1 MSGIIFVVGIILY
14 ICNTTLIHK
23 YFKIKHLALFL
34 FWAGTVNAQFTPK
47 LNRFSAQHREGIV
60 YLDWVMASGSVCLG
74 INIEKSDDSVN
85 FTEIGSIG
93 GICGNLTK
101 PMAYAF
107 QDESPMLN
115 KKIYY
120 RLSYPGLGHSNFI
133 SIVVIDVKKNDYE
146 VNPNPSPGASKI
158 NFYNPKGELHHI
170 KILNLSG
177 VQVAELETTNEVF
190 ELESGL
196 LEAGIY
202 QFMIYNDSLSNVVN
216 GRLII
221 AQ

>member
-1 MSGIIFVVGIILY
+1 MY
-14 ICNTTLIHK
+14 ICNITLLHK
-23 YFKIKHLALFL
+23 YFKIRYLAVLA
-34 FWAGTVNAQFTPK
+34 FWISTAHAQFSPK
-47 LNRFSAQHREGIV
+47 LNRFSAQHRDGIV

-74 INIEKSDDSVN
+74 ISIEKSEDSIN
-85 FTEIGSIG
+85 FKEIGNIG

-101 PMAYAF
+101 PMSYAF
-107 QDESPMLN
+107 QDESPILN

-133 SIVVIDVKKNDYE
+133 TIVVIDVKKNDYE
-146 VNPNPSPGASKI
+146 VNPNPSSGVSRI
-158 NFYNPKGELHHI
+158 NFYNPKGDLHHI

-177 VQVAELETTNEVF
+177 VQVAEMETSSEVF
-190 ELESGL
+190 EIASGT

-202 QFMIYNDSLSNVVN
+202 QFMIYNDALSNVVN

-221 AQ
+221 SQ

>member
-1 MSGIIFVVGIILY
+1 ML
-14 ICNTTLIHK
+14 HK
-23 YFKIKHLALFL
+23 YLKIKVLTVFM
-34 FWAGTVNAQFTPK
+34 FWVCAINAQFTPK
-47 LNRFSAQHREGIV
+47 LNRFSAQHRDGIV
-60 YLDWVMASGSVCLG
+60 YLDWVMSSGSVCLG
-74 INIEKSDDSVN
+74 ISIEKSEDSIN
-85 FTEIGSIG
+85 FKEIGSIG

-101 PMAYAF
+101 PIAYAF
-107 QDESPMLN
+107 QDESPILN

-120 RLSYPGLGHSNFI
+120 RLSYPGLGHSQYIN
-133 SIVVIDVKKNDYE
+133 IVVIDVKKNDYE
-146 VNPNPSPGASKI
+146 VNPNPSSGLSKI

-177 VQVAELETTNEVF
+177 VQILELDTNNEVF
-190 ELESGL
+190 EIEAGL

-202 QFMIYNDSLSNVVN
+202 QFMIYNDALSNVVN

>member
-1 MSGIIFVVGIILY
+1 ML
-14 ICNTTLIHK
+14 HK
-23 YFKIKHLALFL
+23 YLKIKFLTVFL
-34 FWAGTVNAQFTPK
+34 FWVCALNAQFTPK
-47 LNRFSAQHREGIV
+47 LNRFSAQHRDGIV
-60 YLDWVMASGSVCLG
+60 YLDWVMSSGSVCLG
-74 INIEKSDDSVN
+74 ISIEKSEDSIN
-85 FTEIGSIG
+85 FKEIGSIG
-93 GICGNLTK
+93 GFCGNLTK
-101 PMAYAF
+101 PMSYAF
-107 QDESPMLN
+107 QDESPLLN

-120 RLSYPGLGHSNFI
+120 RLSYPGLGHSHYI

-146 VNPNPSPGASKI
+146 VNPNPSSGLSKI

-170 KILNLSG
+170 KVLNLSG
-177 VQVAELETTNEVF
+177 VQVLELETTNEVF
-190 ELESGL
+190 EIESGL